1 MYKDDTIMMTELH
14 QWMKVWAKF
23 NSATEAAERF
33 CRLKTLTEKM
43 VDVTVQ
49 GEMLTSVRDQVYAC

>member
-23 NSATEAAERF
+23 NLATEAAERF
-33 CRLKTLTEKM
+33 FMLKTLAEKM

-49 GEMLTSVRDQVYAC
+49 GEMLTSVREQVYAC